1 MLAALSPFPPQLTRF
16 WPVLLLL
23 VAPGAC
29 ESLVPGDPVASVAVR
44 SNRAMV
50 PLGGPLDL
58 SIEFVAARTLAPL
71 NEDYRVMV
79 HFLNAA
85 GEMMWAADHE
95 PATPTSQWYPGQTI
109 AYTHS
114 IRVPMYPYI
123 GEAIVIVGLYS
134 TTTGDRLELSGEHF
148 GDRSYRGPVVSLL
161 PQAESSRL
169 MYADGWY
176 NDEFDSEGDRRWRW
190 TSGLATL
197 AFRNPHADAVLYLEV
212 AGRPD
217 LFDAPQRVTLRI
229 GSEFVEELVLDSGT
243 PKLHEIPI
251 RSAQFGDVDTVSL
264 ELRVDRTFV
273 PAAMPE
279 DGALDPRTLGVQV
292 FYAFLDPH

>member
-1 MLAALSPFPPQLTRF
+1 
-16 WPVLLLL
+16 
-23 VAPGAC
+23 
-29 ESLVPGDPVASVAVR
+29 
-44 SNRAMV
+44 
-50 PLGGPLDL
+50 
-58 SIEFVAARTLAPL
+58 
-71 NEDYRVMV
+71 MV

-109 AYTHS
+109 AYTHNV
-114 IRVPMYPYI
+114 RVPMYPYI
-123 GEAIVIVGLYS
+123 GEAIVTVGLYS
-134 TTTGDRLELSGEHF
+134 TTTGNRLELSGEHF
-148 GDRSYRGPVVSLL
+148 GDRSYRGTVVSLL

-176 NDEFDSEGDRRWRW
+176 SDEFDPEGNRRWRW

-217 LFDAPQRVTLRI
+217 LFDAPQQVTLRI

-243 PKLHEIPI
+243 PELHEIPI
-251 RSAQFGDVDTVSL
+251 RAAQFGDVDTVSL

-279 DGALDPRTLGVQV
+279 DDALDPRTLGIQV